1 VTATAAERRKGVALM
16 IAAGFCWSTGG
27 ILVRSADLRDPW
39 EIVFW
44 RSVFMVVFVA
54 AVLAIQNRGRVVA
67 KVVASGMPGVWTG
80 LALGATFFFFILS
93 VTQTTVVNTLVLMST
108 GPFFAALAGRIF
120 LGEHVPA
127 RTWIAIAVAL
137 AGVLLMFADSL
148 GSGEFAG
155 NLLALG
161 VPVAFAANVVLLRK
175 HRANVDLVPS
185 VLIAGLFAIVV
196 AAPLAWPFTP
206 TVRDL
211 VVLGVMGMAQ
221 VGAGCVLMTVASRY
235 LTAGEIGLLGL
246 LETILGPIWVW
257 LGVGERPAPL
267 ALAGGGIVLGALV
280 ANAVAGR
287 RSRAAVGATVA

>member
-44 RSVFMVVFVA
+44 RSVFMVIFVA
-54 AVLAIQNRGRVVA
+54 VVLAIQNRGRVVA
-67 KVVASGMPGVWTG
+67 KIVESGMPGVWTG
-80 LALGATFFFFILS
+80 LALSTTFFFFILS
-93 VTQTTVVNTLVLMST
+93 VTQTTVANTLVLMST

-148 GSGEFAG
+148 GTGEFAG

-161 VPVAFAANVVLLRK
+161 VPIAFAANVVLLRK
-175 HRANVDLVPS
+175 HRASVDLVPS

-206 TVRDL
+206 TARDL

-257 LGVGERPAPL
+257 LGVSERPAPL

-280 ANAVAGR
+280 ANAAAGR

>member
-1 VTATAAERRKGVALM
+1 VTATAAERRKGVLLM

-44 RSVFMVVFVA
+44 RSVFMVIFVA
-54 AVLAIQNRGRVVA
+54 AVLAIQNRGRVLEKIVQ
-67 KVVASGMPGVWTG
+67 SGMPGVWAG

-93 VTQTTVVNTLVLMST
+93 ITQTTVANTLVLMST

-120 LGEHVPA
+120 LGERVPV
-127 RTWIAIAVAL
+127 RTWLAIAAAL
-137 AGVLLMFADSL
+137 AGIVLMFADGL
-148 GSGEFAG
+148 GTGQFLG

-161 VPVAFAANVVLLRK
+161 VPVAFAANVVVLRR
-175 HRANVDLVPS
+175 HRASVDLVPS
-185 VLIAGLFAIVV
+185 VLLAGVFSIIV

-211 VVLGVMGMAQ
+211 VVLGTMGVAQ
-221 VGAGCVLMTVASRY
+221 VGAGCVLMTIASRS
-235 LTAGEIGLLGL
+235 LTAGEIGLLAL

-257 LGVGERPAPL
+257 LGIGERPAPL
-267 ALAGGGIVLGALV
+267 ALAGGAIVLGALL
-280 ANAVAGR
+280 ANAAAAR
-287 RSRAAVGATVA
+287 RSRTAVGATVA

>member
-1 VTATAAERRKGVALM
+1 MTATAAERRKGVALM

-44 RSVFMVVFVA
+44 RSVFMVIFVA
-54 AVLAIQNRGRVVA
+54 VVLAIQNRGRVVA
-67 KVVASGMPGVWTG
+67 KIVESGMPGVWTG
-80 LALGATFFFFILS
+80 LALSTTFFFFILS
-93 VTQTTVVNTLVLMST
+93 VTQTTVANTLVLMST

-148 GSGEFAG
+148 GTGEFAG

-161 VPVAFAANVVLLRK
+161 VPIAFAANVVLLRK
-175 HRANVDLVPS
+175 HRASVDLVPS

-206 TVRDL
+206 TARDL

-257 LGVGERPAPL
+257 LGVSERPAPL

-280 ANAVAGR
+280 ANAAAGR

>member
-1 VTATAAERRKGVALM
+1 
-16 IAAGFCWSTGG
+16 
-27 ILVRSADLRDPW
+27 
-39 EIVFW
+39 VFW
-44 RSVFMVVFVA
+44 RSVFMVIFVA
-54 AVLAIQNRGRVVA
+54 VVLAIQNRGRVIEKIVQ
-67 KVVASGMPGVWTG
+67 SGMPGVWSG

-93 VTQTTVVNTLVLMST
+93 VTQTTVANTLVLMST

-127 RTWIAIAVAL
+127 RTWLAIAVAL
-137 AGVLLMFADSL
+137 AGVVLMFADSL
-148 GSGEFAG
+148 GSGQLTG

-161 VPVAFAANVVLLRK
+161 VPIAFAANVVLLRRY
-175 HRANVDLVPS
+175 RASVDLVPS
-185 VLIAGLFAIVV
+185 VLLAGVFAIVV
-196 AAPLAWPFTP
+196 SAPLAWPFTP

-211 VVLGVMGMAQ
+211 VVLGVMGVAQ

-267 ALAGGGIVLGALV
+267 GLAGGAIVLGALA
-280 ANAVAGR
+280 ANAAAGQ
-287 RSRAAVGATVA
+287 RSRTAVGATVA